1 MDTNSISV
9 PEAPAPQ
16 VPVLLKVEHETRY
29 EYSSPVEL
37 AHHMTFLRPLED
49 AFQRVEI
56 FEMQVE
62 PTPSQ
67 HSTGR
72 DSFGNSRSFF
82 SVTTPHESLR
92 VTASSLVRLAPRYG
106 GLRPARAMPWEQL
119 RERLRFIAGER
130 YEPAAEFV
138 FPSSMV
144 PLHRELHA
152 YAKPSFPPGRPL
164 AECAI
169 ELMQRVHADFTY
181 APQSTQVT
189 TPVLQAFE
197 QRRGVCQDF
206 THVMISCLRSMG
218 LAARYVS
225 GYLLTEPPPGQP
237 RLQGAD
243 ASHAWVSVYTP
254 GAGTQGNAGPFPS
267 FRDPLGG
274 PDAQRQVWGHSCDDW
289 LELDPTNNCVPGQSH
304 VRLAVGRD
312 YGDVTP
318 LKGVIRGGGQ
328 HTLEVRV
335 STQTV
340 PQWV

>member
-1 MDTNSISV
+1 MPMDTSSTSA
-9 PEAPAPQ
+9 PEAAAGTDPAPAPA
-16 VPVLLKVEHETRY
+16 LLRVEHETRY
-29 EYSSPVEL
+29 RYTSPVEL

-49 AFQRVEI
+49 AHQRVEV

-62 PTPSQ
+62 PVPGHHT
-67 HSTGR
+67 TGR
-72 DSFGNSRSFF
+72 DTFGNSRGFF
-82 SVTTPHESLR
+82 SITMPHESLCVR
-92 VTASSLVRLAPRYG
+92 ASSLVRVAARHAA
-106 GLRPARAMPWEQL
+106 LRPAASPAWELL

-138 FPSSMV
+138 FPSPMA

-152 YAKPSFPPGRPL
+152 YARPSFSPGRPV
-164 AECAI
+164 AEAAI
-169 ELMQRVHADFTY
+169 ELMQRVHRDFRY
-181 APQSTQVT
+181 EPQSTQVN
-189 TPVLQAFE
+189 TPVLQAFA
-197 QRRGVCQDF
+197 QKRGVCQDF
-206 THVMISCLRSMG
+206 AHVMIGCLRSLG

-243 ASHAWVSVYTP
+243 ASHAWVSVYVP
-254 GAGTQGNAGPFPS
+254 GAGTPG
-267 FRDPLGG
+267 
-274 PDAQRQVWGHSCDDW
+274 DW
-289 LELDPTNNCVPGQSH
+289 LELDPTNDCVPGTSH

-328 HTLEVRV
+328 HTLSVRV
-335 STQTV
+335 STEAV